1 MNAHPVAR
9 IINEAFEELLTRIE
23 EFRENDNDETFD
35 EETFK
40 GYDEEIKELGFWALY
55 YVFDGEIECFNFENH
70 CEDTIEIDIDYSLIE
85 GDY

>member
-23 EFRENDNDETFD
+23 EFRVNDNDETFD

-55 YVFDGEIECFNFENH
+55 YVFDGEIDCFNFENH
-70 CEDTIEIDIDYSLIE
+70 NGDDMSFDIDFSLIE